1 MVSCKARSYIRDP
14 VEPNSFTVSAAYDFS
29 AAGAGNFTFDPV
41 LRFEAVGLDEPVE
54 AKTAHSVSITVTD
67 DDDDV
72 LKRELNLEK
81 RVTFECN
88 DKGKLDAIMSSF
100 YHARALANAA
110 ALYIRKKGDGDGLY
124 RDYFRNNPA
133 QDVIKNFDTIAIDNP
148 ALRTLSCTHCG
159 FGGFISVKDANTIY
173 YCDDFFGRLQTF
185 ADGFCQTAPDI
196 TPGITTLNALTRVTL
211 HTAFRV
217 IGCDQ
222 SKITK
227 GDFQM
232 QNTDTYVVSTQIPR
246 GLYRAPLLT

>member
-14 VEPNSFTVSAAYDFS
+14 VEPNSFTVSAAYDFP

-81 RVTFECN
+81 RVIFECN

-100 YHARALANAA
+100 YRARALANAA

-159 FGGFISVKDANTIY
+159 FGGFISVKDDNTIY
-173 YCDDFFGRLQTF
+173 YCDDFFGGLKPF
-185 ADGFCQTAPDI
+185 ANGFCQTAPDI
-196 TPGITTLNALTRVTL
+196 TPGITTLNALTVVTL
-211 HTAFRV
+211 HTK
-217 IGCDQ
+217 
-222 SKITK
+222 SYITDCSQAK
-227 GDFQM
+227 TSDHRQM
-232 QNTDTYVVSTQIPR
+232 ENTDSYVVSTQIPR
-246 GLYRAPLLT
+246 GMYRAPLLT

>member
-1 MVSCKARSYIRDP
+1 MVSFKARSCIRDP

-29 AAGAGNFTFDPV
+29 AAGAGTFTFDPV
-41 LRFEAVGLDEPVE
+41 LRFEAVGLDEAVE

-88 DKGKLDAIMSSF
+88 DKGKVDAIMSSF

-148 ALRTLSCTHCG
+148 PLRTLRCTKCQVGPTAVGDNDIIH
-159 FGGFISVKDANTIY
+159 
-173 YCDDFFGRLQTF
+173 YCDDFFGRLQPF

>member
-1 MVSCKARSYIRDP
+1 MVSFKARSCIRDP

-67 DDDDV
+67 DDDDDDV

-100 YHARALANAA
+100 YRARALANAA

-148 ALRTLSCTHCG
+148 PLRTLRCTKCQVGPTAVGDNDIIH
-159 FGGFISVKDANTIY
+159 
-173 YCDDFFGRLQTF
+173 YCDDFFGRLQPF

-196 TPGITTLNALTRVTL
+196 TPGITTLNALTVVTL
-211 HTAFRV
+211 HT
-217 IGCDQ
+217 Q
-222 SKITK
+222 SYITDCSQAK
-227 GDFQM
+227 TSDHRQM
-232 QNTDTYVVSTQIPR
+232 ENTDSYVVSTQIPR
-246 GLYRAPLLT
+246 GMYRAPLLT

>member
-1 MVSCKARSYIRDP
+1 MVSFKARSCIRDP

-148 ALRTLSCTHCG
+148 PLRTLRCTKCQVGPTAVGDNDIIH
-159 FGGFISVKDANTIY
+159 
-173 YCDDFFGRLQTF
+173 YCDDFFGRLQPF

-232 QNTDTYVVSTQIPR
+232 QNTDTYVVSTQIPS